1 MGPRLGC
8 RSASG
13 RRGQPGRPSAG
24 LSATELCP
32 PGYQA
37 GVASRLVLERPSA
50 VPDAP
55 GSYQFKDAD
64 GRVIY
69 VGKALSLRQRLAS
82 YFGDPTQLH
91 PRTQQML
98 ERARS
103 VEWIQVRSEVEA
115 IMLEYS
121 LIKAHR
127 PHFNV
132 RLVDDKSYPYI
143 AATTDETWPRAARH
157 AGHEAQGHALFRPV
171 RPGLRRPGDA
181 RHARCGRSRSGP
193 ARTRSSPATS
203 GSGGR
208 VSSTTSNAARARAS
222 AR

>member
-1 MGPRLGC
+1 
-8 RSASG
+8 
-13 RRGQPGRPSAG
+13 
-24 LSATELCP
+24 
-32 PGYQA
+32 
-37 GVASRLVLERPSA
+37 VLERPKA

-69 VGKALSLRQRLAS
+69 VGKALSLKGRLAS
-82 YFGDPTQLH
+82 YFGDPAQLH

-121 LIKAHR
+121 LIKEHR

-132 RLVDDKSYPYI
+132 RLVDDKSYPFI
-143 AATTDETWPRAARH
+143 AVTADETWPRVAIMR
-157 AGHEAQGHALFRPV
+157 GTKRKGT
-171 RPGLRRPGDA
+171 RRCSTCSSGPS
-181 RHARCGRSRSGP
+181 RCGP

-208 VSSTTSNAARARAS
+208 VCCTTSSAARAPVSGR
-222 AR
+222 